1 MWKSLHNDTGE
12 EQDISLSDNN
22 DNNIKNLSSDLMT

>member
-12 EQDISLSDNN
+12 EQDISLSDNINSLNSDFN
-22 DNNIKNLSSDLMT
+22 DIMWH